1 MKNINL
7 LGMLDEHFLPEKL
20 TKLKDPLVKLEAHI
34 DWMTI
39 SVKLYNRFEAK
50 CTTVQRLNGK
60 NNIRL
65 FFLFERL
72 SFESLKYDH
81 HIQATNLNSATFC
94 LPVGGHFT
102 IEFI

>member
-1 MKNINL
+1 MKNINP

-50 CTTVQRLNGK
+50 CTTAQRLNGR
-60 NNIRL
+60 NNYRVI
-65 FFLFERL
+65 F
-72 SFESLKYDH
+72 SFW
-81 HIQATNLNSATFC
+81 ATL
-94 LPVGGHFT
+94 L
-102 IEFI
+102 

>member
-1 MKNINL
+1 MKNINP

-20 TKLKDPLVKLEAHI
+20 RKLKDPLVKLEAHI

-50 CTTVQRLNGK
+50 CTTAQQLNG
-60 NNIRL
+60 
-65 FFLFERL
+65 E
-72 SFESLKYDH
+72 
-81 HIQATNLNSATFC
+81 QATNLNSATFC

-102 IEFI
+102 IEFILFIIGR